1 MRIFFLV
8 AVLFIAGCARTYH
21 VYNFVGEGATMTQH
35 IEVLADVPKTVT
47 TDVGTEVGL

>member
-1 MRIFFLV
+1 MRLIIL
-8 AVLFIAGCARTYH
+8 LILLTGCARTYH